1 MRKINNSGS
10 PGFQAKT
17 RFFQRRVCEISS
29 GMTGY
34 PSRPL
39 QDFAA
44 STCNPCLPPSAFP
57 DMNPSPAASSAE
69 PPAVL
74 GRHALNL
81 PNLITGTR
89 LLLAFGLFAMIALT
103 SQWIPAAILFI
114 FAASTDALDGYIARR
129 NKQITVLGRILDPF
143 VDKVIVCGTF
153 VFLLEHQTLPDS
165 GVRAWMVI
173 IIIGREMFVSSL
185 RGILEKEGKD
195 FSASFIGKLKMV
207 LQCVAVSVS
216 LLSMAPLL
224 QFAWT
229 AMFRD
234 ATLYLAVAAT
244 LYSGAVYV
252 ARGFSL
258 LRDT

>member
-1 MRKINNSGS
+1 
-10 PGFQAKT
+10 
-17 RFFQRRVCEISS
+17 
-29 GMTGY
+29 MTLL
-34 PSRPL
+34 PSRM
-39 QDFAA
+39 
-44 STCNPCLPPSAFP
+44 TLPATAQ
-57 DMNPSPAASSAE
+57 NTNRQ
-69 PPAVL
+69 AVL

-81 PNLITGTR
+81 PNLITSTR
-89 LLLAFGLFAMIALT
+89 LILAFALFGLIAAG
-103 SQWIPAAILFI
+103 QNWISAALLFI

-153 VFLLEHQTLPDS
+153 VFLLEHQAAPDS

-195 FSASFIGKLKMV
+195 FSANLSGKLKMV

-216 LLSMAPLL
+216 LLSMSPLFPWSWVPL
-224 QFAWT
+224 
-229 AMFRD
+229 FRD
-234 ATLYLAVAAT
+234 LNLYMAVAVT
-244 LYSGAVYV
+244 LWSGAVYV

-258 LRDT
+258 LQDE